1 MTKLTR
7 RMLGQ
12 AGVLILALVLALGT
26 TVPAFANGEDGLE
39 RRGFSGTVSNLDLS
53 DEGIGTIIVQTEE
66 DGVSVTVA
74 LTDNTSV
81 RLPSAEI
88 EVQSV
93 SDVDFEVGDRV
104 AILAEVEAND
114 RLTALWILVK
124 PERPQVAHLL
134 GTVITMED
142 NRVTMVDAQGNAHTV
157 GMPVQALQGLQ
168 VGDVATFVVD
178 QTDTDGDDDGDANGE
193 DEDELLVAHGAVTA
207 RQIQERVAEHASF
220 LQQRALAGE
229 VPVAD
234 AEERIQF
241 LGELM
246 GIIQTHVHGVLTI
259 VKEKVP
265 PQAQAAI
272 ERAMERAN
280 IGFDMAR
287 AAIERAGPPEGIGP
301 PGGVGPSD
309 DTSDNDND
317 NNDNNGKPPWAGPPG
332 S

>member
-7 RMLGQ
+7 RVLGR
-12 AGVLILALVLALGT
+12 ASVFILALILALGT
-26 TVPAFANGEDGLE
+26 TVPAFANEEDGLE
-39 RRGFSGTVSNLDLS
+39 RRGFSGTVIVLE
-53 DEGIGTIIVQTEE
+53 EGSITVETE
-66 DGVSVTVA
+66 DGESVTVA
-74 LTDNTSV
+74 LTEGTQV
-81 RLPSAEI
+81 RLPSGD
-88 EVQSV
+88 VQSV
-93 SDVDFEVGDRV
+93 MEVELREGARV
-104 AILAEVEAND
+104 AILAEVEAD
-114 RLTALWILVK
+114 GSLTALWTLVK

-134 GTVITMED
+134 GTIISMED

-178 QTDTDGDDDGDANGE
+178 QTDTDDDNDGDANGDD
-193 DEDELLVAHGAVTA
+193 DENNGDDDELLVAHGAVTA

-220 LQQRALAGE
+220 LQQRALAGD

-265 PQAQAAI
+265 PQAKAAI
-272 ERAMERAN
+272 ESAMERAS
-280 IGFDMAR
+280 IGFEMAR
-287 AAIERAGPPEGIGP
+287 AAIQLRQKE
-301 PGGVGPSD
+301 
-309 DTSDNDND
+309 
-317 NNDNNGKPPWAGPPG
+317 
-332 S
+332 

>member
-7 RMLGQ
+7 RVLGR
-12 AGVLILALVLALGT
+12 ASVFILALILALGT
-26 TVPAFANGEDGLE
+26 TVPAFANEEDGLE
-39 RRGFSGTVSNLDLS
+39 RRGFSGTVIVLE
-53 DEGIGTIIVQTEE
+53 EGSITVETE
-66 DGVSVTVA
+66 DGESVTVA
-74 LTDNTSV
+74 LTEGTQV
-81 RLPSAEI
+81 RLPSGD
-88 EVQSV
+88 VQSV
-93 SDVDFEVGDRV
+93 MEVELREGARV
-104 AILAEVEAND
+104 AILAEVEAD
-114 RLTALWILVK
+114 GSLTALWTLVK

-134 GTVITMED
+134 GTIISMED

-178 QTDTDGDDDGDANGE
+178 QTDTDDDNDGDANGDD
-193 DEDELLVAHGAVTA
+193 DENNGDDDELLVAHGAVTA

-220 LQQRALAGE
+220 LQQRALAGD

-265 PQAQAAI
+265 PQAKAAI
-272 ERAMERAN
+272 ESAMERAS
-280 IGFDMAR
+280 IGFEMAK
-287 AAIERAGPPEGIGP
+287 AAIQLAGPPEGVGP
-301 PGGVGPSD
+301 PLEVGPSEN
-309 DTSDNDND
+309 TSDN
-317 NNDNNGKPPWAGPPG
+317 GEPARVGPPEG
-332 S
+332 VGRPGR